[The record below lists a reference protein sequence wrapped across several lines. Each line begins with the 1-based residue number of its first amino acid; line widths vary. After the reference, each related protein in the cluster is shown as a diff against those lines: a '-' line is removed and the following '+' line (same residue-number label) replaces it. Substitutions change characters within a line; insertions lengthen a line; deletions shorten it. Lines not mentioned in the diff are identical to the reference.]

1 MSLNCMADNHSA
13 IYSYNSVGFVKVRA
27 LSNMEWTRA
36 EQPQQ
41 PAAGAEGVVRAAPA
55 AMLWGDDCPY
65 LRLHNTP
72 PVWSRCI
79 ESLRAFTGLH
89 CFALPSADGS
99 GPRAYALVRE
109 GADDAAA
116 ILDLAGEGE
125 PAIAAVLGALQQTY
139 VALTVGNE
147 PEDSGSFPVL
157 QSRGF
162 TTVNHRLQLAR
173 SLAAPASD
181 PQPASVEALV
191 AAVKTVPSL
200 PDAARL

>member
-1 MSLNCMADNHSA
+1 
-13 IYSYNSVGFVKVRA
+13 
-27 LSNMEWTRA
+27 
-36 EQPQQ
+36 
-41 PAAGAEGVVRAAPA
+41 
-55 AMLWGDDCPY
+55 GDDCPY

-89 CFALPSADGS
+89 CFALPNADGL

-109 GADDAAA
+109 GAEGAAA